1 MHEVQTIRSY
11 VDQALAPVRFTMALA
26 GVFAFS
32 ALLLAAVGLYGVIS
46 YAVNQR
52 SREMGIRLVLG
63 AHRSNLLTLVVGDGI
78 KLTMA
83 GVALGLIGAVLVSRL
98 LSAWLYEV
106 APTDPL
112 TYATITVLLLG
123 APVLAC
129 YVPARRAARA
139 DPVLTL
145 RS

>member
-1 MHEVQTIRSY
+1 
-11 VDQALAPVRFTMALA
+11 
-26 GVFAFS
+26 
-32 ALLLAAVGLYGVIS
+32 
-46 YAVNQR
+46 
-52 SREMGIRLVLG
+52 MGIRLALG

-78 KLTMA
+78 KLTLA
-83 GVALGLIGAVLVSRL
+83 GVALGLIGAFFVSRL

-112 TYATITVLLLG
+112 TYAAITVLLLG
-123 APVLAC
+123 VSALAC

-139 DPVLTL
+139 DPVVTL